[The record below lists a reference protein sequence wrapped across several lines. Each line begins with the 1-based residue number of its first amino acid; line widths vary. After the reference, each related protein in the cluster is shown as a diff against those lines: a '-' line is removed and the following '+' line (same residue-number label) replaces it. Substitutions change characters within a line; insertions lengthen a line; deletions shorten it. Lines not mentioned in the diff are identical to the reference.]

1 MVSERT
7 ASFVSLGNVSIHSIS
22 RTFDLVILLNVL
34 PSKSP
39 SGRIYTPLWHNGQI
53 ANISERFSM
62 EREISEGL
70 MDRGD
75 LMSSLGGELKV
86 LGWRRLWEG
95 GGDSNQALS
104 GFMDGLVNYPH

>member
-1 MVSERT
+1 
-7 ASFVSLGNVSIHSIS
+7 
-22 RTFDLVILLNVL
+22 
-34 PSKSP
+34 
-39 SGRIYTPLWHNGQI
+39 
-53 ANISERFSM
+53 M